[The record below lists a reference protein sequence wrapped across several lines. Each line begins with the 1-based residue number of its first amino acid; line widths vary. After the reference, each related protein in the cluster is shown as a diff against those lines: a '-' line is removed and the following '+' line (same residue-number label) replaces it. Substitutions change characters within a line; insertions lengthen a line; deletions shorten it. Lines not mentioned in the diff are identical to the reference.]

1 MEISTMEYNGKIVRF
16 LKMPENGLLIKSK
29 DVYAALGLNEC
40 LSHVWLDLAEAVCVA
55 GKNDD
60 TNFAMWLNET
70 FAEYESITLV
80 RPQ

>member
-1 MEISTMEYNGKIVRF
+1 MEISIMEYNGKIVSF
-16 LKMPENGLLIKSK
+16 LKMPENRLLIKAK

-40 LSHVWLDLAEAVCVA
+40 LSHVWLDLAEAVCAA

-60 TNFAMWLNET
+60 TDFAMWLNET
-70 FAEYESITLV
+70 FAAYESITLV